1 MSLELI
7 FRVCGPGVSEDGDTS
22 FSNIA
27 YISISLTG
35 NRDCDKAGRWGLPPA
50 TLPRAGGSLCI
61 SAHFF
66 SSLIYLIYLSIHPP
80 IHPSIYLPICLS
92 VYLSIYVSID
102 PSIHLSAYL
111 SPISIIWLYVHF
123 VVSNSLQSLGLWPAR
138 LLCQRNFPGNNTGV
152 GCHFFLQG
160 IFPTQVSNPGLLH
173 CRLMIY
179 HSAAWEALIIYIVI
193 LSSRKF
199 LSK

>member
-1 MSLELI
+1 MELI
-7 FRVCGPGVSEDGDTS
+7 FRVCGLGVSEDGDTS

-92 VYLSIYVSID
+92 TYLSMYPSTH
-102 PSIHLSAYL
+102 PSIYLPICHLSQSSDCMCTL
-111 SPISIIWLYVHF
+111 SCPTLCSPLDCGLPDSSVKGISQATILEWVAISSFRGSSQLRY
-123 VVSNSLQSLGLWPAR
+123 R
-138 LLCQRNFPGNNTGV
+138 
-152 GCHFFLQG
+152 
-160 IFPTQVSNPGLLH
+160 TQVSCIAG
-173 CRLMIY
+173 
-179 HSAAWEALIIYIVI
+179 
-193 LSSRKF
+193 
-199 LSK
+199 